1 MADSQK
7 SDPILVTYLPK
18 PSKPDVEFVYNFY
31 VKNETNYSTGRAAHR
46 ILNDANRN
54 DSLVPRSIK
63 VTCNLVSNID
73 AYPHQGSIPSRALR
87 AWNRRDNNVFNNEV
101 SIQGNGNFGSLNF
114 QDLNVDDKL
123 KRLVSSAANRKIALA
138 NKGVEEKIDELKTS
152 TTRQIAQ
159 SNADLIRVLRRQVVV
174 SDDFLQRSIEDL
186 NNLNESFIDEDEKKI
201 EIDKA
206 LEAAKKA
213 TFNAKI
219 NLKFIGSCAQSAI
232 NDPLGSY
239 SEEMLSSIE
248 ELDKLQKTKSSTY
261 QSFSGELEDIT
272 VRFFENLPGPDSSGS
287 EEKLNQ
293 ILYTR
298 LGFFIKKS
306 EVKEDGSIIQHDDIL
321 VSTSMPGYT
330 YQDNNVAYGKTYS
343 YGIHALYV
351 GETHVLNSDL
361 DRVVTE
367 PGVGQPDDE
376 DVIPGIEVKR
386 FLMTSEQSAST
397 VLTCTEKIPPRPPV
411 DLNLM
416 WDVDKDAPL
425 ITWRMPFNKQ
435 RDIKRFQVLRRK
447 SINEPFEVL
456 VEYDFDDS
464 ETRFDTIEKLEPSL
478 RIKTVRPQFHYFDK
492 RFKKEETWIYTMRS
506 IDAHG
511 LISNYAEQFKIKYN
525 SFTNK
530 LDFEMISGKGARSYM
545 PNEKLSA
552 RLFEATLKDSNHRR
566 MKIYFDPEYLRIYK
580 DIENGRKKDI
590 SLYNIENE
598 SDISSIPASKF
609 KFQILNADMQQSE
622 IIDIVISDKT
632 TSKQALSRR
641 R

>member
-1 MADSQK
+1 MADPKK

-31 VKNETNYSTGRAAHR
+31 VKNETNDSTGQVAHR

-63 VTCNLVSNID
+63 ITCNLASNID
-73 AYPHQGSIPSRALR
+73 AYDHQSRITSSALR
-87 AWNRRDNNVFNNEV
+87 AWNRRDSNVFNNEV

-123 KRLVSSAANRKIALA
+123 RRLVSSAANRKIALA
-138 NKGVEEKIDELKTS
+138 NKGVEAKINDLNSSITQ
-152 TTRQIAQ
+152 QIAQ
-159 SNADLIRVLRRQVVV
+159 SNTDLVRVLRRQVDV
-174 SDDFLQRSIEDL
+174 SDDFLQNAIEGL
-186 NNLNESFIDEDEKKI
+186 SNLNESFIDEDEQKI
-201 EIDKA
+201 EIEKA
-206 LEAAKKA
+206 LEEAKKA
-213 TFNAKI
+213 TFNAKL

-239 SEEMLSSIE
+239 TEEMLSSIE
-248 ELDKLQKTKSSTY
+248 DFDKIQKRKSSTY
-261 QSFSGELEDIT
+261 QSFSGKLEDIT
-272 VRFFENLPGPDSSGS
+272 VRFFEGLPGPQYTVVTG
-287 EEKLNQ
+287 KLNQ
-293 ILYTR
+293 ILYKR

-306 EVKEDGSIIQHDDIL
+306 EVREDGSIIQHNDIL
-321 VSTSMPGYT
+321 VSTIDT
-330 YQDNNVAYGKTYS
+330 THAYQDNNVAYGKTYS
-343 YGIHALYV
+343 YGVHALYV
-351 GETHVLNSDL
+351 GETRILNS
-361 DRVVTE
+361 
-367 PGVGQPDDE
+367 E
-376 DVIPGIEVKR
+376 DVPVTKR

-397 VLTCTEKIPPRPPV
+397 VLTCIEKIPPRSPV

-590 SLYNIENE
+590 SLYNVENATDL
-598 SDISSIPASKF
+598 SNIPASKF